1 MVVKWFPVETLLEN
15 LQLTFFFFFEY
26 GGKRKGWPGLKNPL
40 NKDYFYIAIP
50 EGSAHTCS
58 FFLALYI
65 NRLSLVIEKTKN
77 NTKKTLLFL
86 RVKLARFADFP
97 GKLWSLWYRVF
108 HRNGNY
114 CLASAVC
121 MWRQGH
127 VLVPGRAETQFPTVW
142 SYMFSQLSH
151 SSWYLPEHSNSASW
165 RSNIPPGRV
174 PGSPHCPL

>member
-1 MVVKWFPVETLLEN
+1 MVVKCFPVETLWEP
-15 LQLTFFFFFEY
+15 TSFFFFYYY

-58 FFLALYI
+58 FFSGFI
-65 NRLSLVIEKTKN
+65 HQWIGSGDR
-77 NTKKTLLFL
+77 KKKKLLFL
-86 RVKLARFADFP
+86 RVKLAKFADFP
-97 GKLWSLWYRVF
+97 GKLWSLWYCVF

-114 CLASAVC
+114 YLASAVC
-121 MWRQGH
+121 MWCQGH

-174 PGSPHCPL
+174 PGSPCCPV

>member
-1 MVVKWFPVETLLEN
+1 MISSGNTLR
-15 LQLTFFFFFEY
+15 TYIFFFFIIMGERERGDLVLRILLTRIIFILLSQ
-26 GGKRKGWPGLKNPL
+26 RVLHIL
-40 NKDYFYIAIP
+40 
-50 EGSAHTCS
+50 AH

-65 NRLSLVIEKTKN
+65 NGLGLVIEK
-77 NTKKTLLFL
+77 KKKLLFL
-86 RVKLARFADFP
+86 RVKLAKFADFP
-97 GKLWSLWYRVF
+97 GKLWSLWYCVF

-114 CLASAVC
+114 YLASAVC
-121 MWRQGH
+121 MWCQGH

-174 PGSPHCPL
+174 PGSPCCPV